1 MMTKKDYELII
12 DTLNEVNRDVNGGN
26 KYNISERIAQ
36 KNLMDT
42 LAHKFA
48 GNLKTFNP
56 NFDSQKFLGEYISN
70 F

>member
-1 MMTKKDYELII
+1 MMTKKDYQLIV
-12 DTLNEVNRDVNGGN
+12 DTLNEVNRDYVGN
-26 KYNISERIAQ
+26 QYGVSERIAQ